1 MKEFNIPKEIRGVL
15 MILEQAGFEAYL
27 VGGGVRDIVRKK
39 TPKDWDVATNAVP
52 EEIIKLFPKTFY
64 ENAFGTVGVVTCGED
79 LGTVCS
85 DDSIKVVE
93 VTPYRVEEKYSDG
106 RHPDKVSFSKSI
118 NDDLKRR
125 DFTINSM
132 AYRLA
137 TNELLDPFRGRV
149 DLENNIIRAVGNP
162 EDRISEDALRILRA
176 VRFSSELGF
185 SCDTD
190 LEKVIREKKDDLEKI
205 SKERIRDEFVKIL
218 LSDNPMDGITLAH
231 TLGLLGFIAPELERG
246 IGVMQNQAHKYDVW
260 GHNLR
265 TLQHA
270 ADKKWPLIIRI
281 AALFHDISKPE
292 TRRFSPEKNDYTF
305 YGHDV
310 VGARVARSIMQRL
323 KFSNEITEIV
333 TMLVRWHMFFSDVE
347 QITLSA
353 VRRLI
358 AHVGEKH
365 IWELMD
371 LRVCDRIGT
380 GRPKENPYRL
390 RKYKSMVEEALRDPV
405 SVGMLKVDGGEIMK
419 ITGEAPGPRVGFIL
433 HAILEEVLDDPK
445 LNEKDVLEKRVLE
458 LAKLSDGELKK
469 LGQAGK
475 EAKEKKEEEEL
486 TEIRKKHWVV

>member
-85 DDSIKVVE
+85 DDSVKVVE